1 MRFFLFFFYF
11 KGRKRVGAI
20 SAKRSGGIGH
30 TTCVGL
36 PLISADFRL
45 LLLFFF
51 SKRKKC
57 VLFFESWPSP
67 FFSPRLDVAIAIGP
81 SEEKTRYT
89 YARTSLENVMQNSAK
104 TIGS

>member
-1 MRFFLFFFYF
+1 MCWPAAYFGRLSVVAVVFF
-11 KGRKRVGAI
+11 RKE
-20 SAKRSGGIGH
+20 
-30 TTCVGL
+30 
-36 PLISADFRL
+36 
-45 LLLFFF
+45 
-51 SKRKKC
+51 KKC